1 MSDFIIENGV
11 LTKYTGSSENVVVPD
26 DVKSIG
32 ESAFYRSCIK
42 KITLPCKLKSIK
54 SQAFANCS
62 KLTEIEIPDS
72 VTTIGKYAFSN
83 SALEHIK
90 LSAKL
95 KKISEHAFCST
106 NLQSIDIPEG
116 VTKIEDG
123 AFEFCTKLESVRLPR
138 SLESIGYGAFR
149 DNYELREI
157 HVVSGTTVCGT
168 AFDFCV
174 GLADNNGFIVV
185 NGELFKSPAMY
196 KTNKVVLP
204 NSVRV
209 IKYGSI
215 DMRRDV
221 DGVMW
226 CKNRDEY
233 DAAIRDKVGSI
244 IEIPESV
251 KKIEEGAF
259 SGDVQEII
267 SHSMVPFDTRI
278 FNQDCKIKKITVP
291 KETEVAETVFNTD
304 ENSVKKFS
312 KIKIEYI

>member
-1 MSDFIIENGV
+1 MQLRRQNTDIQVDHESLAKHTHVVHE
-11 LTKYTGSSENVVVPD
+11 TKTLD
-26 DVKSIG
+26 HL
-32 ESAFYRSCIK
+32 K
-42 KITLPCKLKSIK
+42 KVMLPGKLKSIK

-62 KLTEIEIPDS
+62 DLTEIEIPDS

-95 KKISEHAFCST
+95 KKISEHALCST
-106 NLQSIDIPEG
+106 NIQSIDIPEG

-123 AFEFCTKLESVRLPR
+123 AFEFCTKLESVHLPR

-174 GLADNNGFIVV
+174 GLADSNGFIVV
-185 NGELFKSPAMY
+185 QGELFKSPAMY

-233 DAAIRDKVGSI
+233 NKAIEKTVGSI
-244 IEIPESV
+244 IEIPDSVECIESD
-251 KKIEEGAF
+251 AF
-259 SGDVQEII
+259 KGDIREII
-267 SHSMVPFDTRI
+267 SHTQAPFDSMT
-278 FNQDCKIKKITVP
+278 FSSDCKINKLTLTKGTNVS
-291 KETEVAETVFNTD
+291 ENVFGYD
-304 ENSVKKFS
+304 EKAKS
-312 KIKIEYI
+312 KYNKLQIIYL

>member
-11 LTKYTGSSENVVVPD
+11 LTKYTGNSEYVIVPE

-32 ESAFYRSCIK
+32 ECAFYRSCIK

-90 LSAKL
+90 LSEKL

-123 AFEFCTKLESVRLPR
+123 AFEFCTKLESVHLPR

-185 NGELFKSPAMY
+185 NGGLFKSPAMY
-196 KTNKVVLP
+196 KTSKVVLP

-233 DAAIRDKVGSI
+233 NKAIEKKVGSI
-244 IEIPESV
+244 IEIPDSVECIESD
-251 KKIEEGAF
+251 AF
-259 SGDVQEII
+259 KGDIREII
-267 SHSMVPFDTRI
+267 SHTQAPFGSMA
-278 FNQDCKIKKITVP
+278 FNSDCKINKLILP
-291 KETEVAETVFNTD
+291 KGTNVSENVFGYD
-304 ENSVKKFS
+304 EKAKS
-312 KIKIEYI
+312 KYNKLQIIYL

>member
-11 LTKYTGSSENVVVPD
+11 LTKYTGNSEYVIVPE

-32 ESAFYRSCIK
+32 ECAFYRSCIK

-90 LSAKL
+90 LSEKL

-185 NGELFKSPAMY
+185 NGGLFKSPAMY
-196 KTNKVVLP
+196 KTSKVVLP

>member
-1 MSDFIIENGV
+1 MNDFIVENGV
-11 LTKYTGSSENVVVPD
+11 LTKYTGNSEYVIVPE

-32 ESAFYRSCIK
+32 ECAFWRSEIK
-42 KITLPCKLKSIK
+42 RIKFPSKLRSIK

-62 KLTEIEIPDS
+62 KLTEIEIPDN

-83 SALEHIK
+83 SALEYIK

-116 VTKIEDG
+116 VTKIEG
-123 AFEFCTKLESVRLPR
+123 HAFEFCAKLQIVRLPR

-149 DNYELREI
+149 NDYELREVN
-157 HVVSGTTVCGT
+157 VVSGTTICGT
-168 AFDFCV
+168 AFDFCA
-174 GLADNNGFIVV
+174 GLADHNGFIVV

-233 DAAIRDKVGSI
+233 NKAIEKKVGSI
-244 IEIPESV
+244 IEIPDSVECIESD
-251 KKIEEGAF
+251 AF
-259 SGDVQEII
+259 KGDIREIT
-267 SHSMVPFDTRI
+267 SHTQAPFGSMT
-278 FNQDCKIKKITVP
+278 FNSDCKINKLILP
-291 KETEVAETVFNTD
+291 KGTNVSENVFGCD
-304 ENSVKKFS
+304 EKAKS
-312 KIKIEYI
+312 KYNKLQISYL

>member
-1 MSDFIIENGV
+1 MSDFIIENGI
-11 LTKYTGSSENVVVPD
+11 LTKYTGSSENIVVPD

-32 ESAFYRSCIK
+32 ESAFCRSCIK
-42 KITLPCKLKSIK
+42 KVMLPGKLKSIK

-62 KLTEIEIPDS
+62 DLTEIEIPDS

-95 KKISEHAFCST
+95 KKISEHALCST
-106 NLQSIDIPEG
+106 NIQSIDIPEG

-123 AFEFCTKLESVRLPR
+123 AFEFCTKLESVHLPR

-157 HVVSGTTVCGT
+157 HVVTGTTVCGT

-174 GLADNNGFIVV
+174 GLADSNGFIVV
-185 NGELFKSPAMY
+185 QGELFKSPAMY

-233 DAAIRDKVGSI
+233 NKAIEKKVGSI
-244 IEIPESV
+244 IEIPDSVECIESD
-251 KKIEEGAF
+251 AF
-259 SGDVQEII
+259 KGDIREII
-267 SHSMVPFDTRI
+267 SHTQAPFDSMT
-278 FNQDCKIKKITVP
+278 FSSDCKINKLTLTKGTNVS
-291 KETEVAETVFNTD
+291 ENVFGYD
-304 ENSVKKFS
+304 EKAKS
-312 KIKIEYI
+312 KYNKLQIIYL

>member
-1 MSDFIIENGV
+1 M
-11 LTKYTGSSENVVVPD
+11 
-26 DVKSIG
+26 
-32 ESAFYRSCIK
+32 
-42 KITLPCKLKSIK
+42 LPGKLKSIK

-62 KLTEIEIPDS
+62 VLTAIEIPDS

-95 KKISEHAFCST
+95 KKISEHALCST
-106 NLQSIDIPEG
+106 NIQSIDIPEG

-123 AFEFCTKLESVRLPR
+123 AFEFCTKLESVHLPR

-149 DNYELREI
+149 DNYKLREI
-157 HVVSGTTVCGT
+157 NVVSGTTVCGK

-174 GLADNNGFIVV
+174 ALADNNGFIVV

-196 KTNKVVLP
+196 KSHKVVLP
-204 NSVRV
+204 DSVRV

-233 DAAIRDKVGSI
+233 NTAIDAKVGSI
-244 IEIPESV
+244 IEIPEFV
-251 KKIEEGAF
+251 ERIESDSF
-259 SGDVQEII
+259 KGDIREII
-267 SHSMVPFDTRI
+267 SHTQASFDSIT
-278 FNQDCKIKKITVP
+278 FNSDCKITKLILP
-291 KETEVAETVFNTD
+291 KGTNVSEDVFGYN
-304 ENSVKKFS
+304 EKAKYNKLQ
-312 KIKIEYI
+312 INYI